1 MSSGRDVEF
10 DLPRLCEEIRVRA
23 LDLSA
28 SEPDPALTV
37 ARLMDGVRDAGVA
50 TATATEWKEWTKGLD
65 RESWMRLELLVCVFR
80 ETPTGALVAARLK
93 ADKSRLLHEA
103 FPLFCDRDA
112 KLLTLEL
119 LLKSAFRVEELA
131 RKWVHALH
139 GGIAGETAKKSDE
152 MLERLDFGGVLKNL
166 RDADADRAVRMKKA
180 KELEAK
186 RLKAEQEAYAR
197 AGRE

>member
-1 MSSGRDVEF
+1 MSSGRAVEF
-10 DLPRLCEEIRVRA
+10 DLPRLCEEIRVLA
-23 LDLSA
+23 LELSA

-37 ARLMDGVRDAGVA
+37 ARLMDGVRDASVA
-50 TATATEWKEWTKGLD
+50 TATTVEWKDWTNGLD
-65 RESWMRLELLVCVFR
+65 REAWLRLELLVRVFR
-80 ETPTGALVAARLK
+80 ETPSGALVAERLK
-93 ADKSRLLHEA
+93 ADKERLLHQA

-119 LLKSAFRVEELA
+119 LLKSAFRIEELA
-131 RKWVHALH
+131 RKWIHVLHA
-139 GGIAGETAKKSDE
+139 GVAGETAKKSNE

-180 KELEAK
+180 KELERA
-186 RLKAEQEAYAR
+186 RLKAEQDAYAR